1 MILKFYDKMKRVFL
15 FLCLVVQV
23 VLLFANDSIK
33 VEKHM
38 LNLYGFAR
46 SEMYVNSRENYEAK
60 GGIISLY
67 PKPVELDDY
76 GFDKNDKVNAAFLA
90 ITSRVGLKYT
100 YKNNEELSLG
110 AHIEGDFCGTS
121 DHIDI
126 FRLRHAYTFVNYKN
140 HSFLVGQTWHPYY
153 DGIFPNVLTLNGG
166 TPSGILNR
174 SPQVRYEL
182 AFIPEIKLT
191 AAFVSE
197 GVKGIRPEAVIG
209 VSGKA
214 NDWKYGLMGEYRCLS
229 IDHTFTSDKGTTTR
243 PVSLHSFSGTAYTEY
258 KKDKWLFNARVLG
271 GQNLSH
277 LLVLGGYGL
286 VSEDVQNLKAEY
298 SNLNQLATYACASYG
313 SKWRVNIF
321 AGYLKN
327 FGTDKACSVIYGTG
341 TNVAD
346 VIKTAAS
353 VEFNYKGLNVA
364 LECEY
369 SNAAYANWSENRLVE
384 DYRVGNVKGVFRV
397 SYNFNHTWNL

>member
-1 MILKFYDKMKRVFL
+1 MKRVI
-15 FLCLVVQV
+15 
-23 VLLFANDSIK
+23 LFAFLAFSAVLAVAQDSIK
-33 VEKHM
+33 VKEDRHA

-46 SEMYVNSRENYEAK
+46 SEMFVNSRENYEVK

-67 PKPVELDDY
+67 PKPIELDDY

-100 YKNNEELSLG
+100 YKRDEDLSMG

-121 DHIDI
+121 TYIDI

-140 HSFLVGQTWHPYY
+140 HSFLVGQSWHPYY

-166 TPSGILNR
+166 TPSGLLNR

-182 AFIPEIKLT
+182 ALMPEIKLT
-191 AAFVSE
+191 AAFVTE
-197 GVKGIRPEAVIG
+197 AVKGIRPEAVIG
-209 VSGKA
+209 LSGNA
-214 NDWKYGLMGEYRCLS
+214 NGWKYGVMGEYRCLN
-229 IDHTFTSDKGTTTR
+229 IDHTFTSEKGTTTR
-243 PVSLHSFSGTAYTEY
+243 PVFLHSFSGTAYTEY

-277 LLVLGGYGL
+277 LIILGGYGL
-286 VSEDVQNLKAEY
+286 VNEDVDNLKAEY
-298 SNLNQLATYACASYG
+298 CNMNQLATYACASYG
-313 SKWRVNIF
+313 SKWKVNIF
-321 AGYLKN
+321 AGYIKN
-327 FGTDKACSVIYGTG
+327 FGTDKSCSAIYGTG
-341 TNVAD
+341 TNVSD

-369 SNAAYANWSENRLVE
+369 SNAAYANWLENRLIE
-384 DYRVGNVKGVFRV
+384 DYRVGNVKGVMRV
-397 SYNFNHTWNL
+397 SYSFNYTWNL